1 MKLIICEK
9 PKVAEKIASALAD
22 TVVERKVANSI
33 AYYTTE
39 HKGEQITVVPAVG
52 HIYSLHEKTKSSGY
66 PVFDIEWAPAY
77 EVEKEAEY
85 TRGYVKNIAELAK
98 KADELIAA
106 CDYDIEGSLI
116 GYNAIRFAAKAK
128 TGKRMK
134 FSALTPT
141 DLVEAF
147 ETRGPLDVQNALAGE
162 ARHFLDWFYGINL
175 SRALM
180 GAIRSR
186 GMYKVMS
193 IGRVQGPALGILAE
207 REKEIMAFKPVP
219 YWVLGAKCKEVGFM
233 HVPER
238 FDSKEGATKAMA
250 GSSKDGSVKK
260 IEKRQYEQN
269 PYPPFD
275 LTSLQVEAYK
285 QFGFAPK
292 QTLDLAQT
300 LYEGSLISYPRTSS
314 QKLPAKLNLAKVLA
328 ELAKNPSYSEKAGKL
343 LAENRT
349 TPFEGKKEDPA
360 HPAIH
365 PTGLANSGLGE
376 RERKLYDLIVKR
388 FLACFARNAKRES
401 QKVELLSGTET
412 YATSGNRTVEQGW
425 FEYYAPYL
433 KLEEVTLPPFA
444 EAEKVQMTGF
454 RIEEKKT
461 QPPKR
466 FTEASLVSEL
476 EDRDLGTKATRAVV
490 VETLFKRGYLKGK
503 SIHTTPFGLAVY
515 DALKKDAP
523 EIMDEELTRS
533 IEHEMDQIS
542 EGKIDE
548 KKVIEDGK
556 KVVEKIVQDMKL
568 KEREIGFELAAGF
581 KQKENE
587 ASMLGKCAKCGNELR
602 MIKSR
607 FGKNFVGCSGY
618 PECRTTFPLPGGA
631 LIEPQGTI
639 CEKCKT
645 PMIKVIRKGRKPFI
659 MCLDPTCET
668 KKGWAKPNYVK
679 KPVEIAG
686 ANAPSALGVAPSV
699 SPAPPK
705 AASQAPPSGAFSA
718 VSKEAAP
725 APKAEITAPAK
736 KPAETKPK
744 RARKKSAKP
753 AASDEQKPKA

>member
-77 EVEKEAEY
+77 EVEKEAAY

-134 FSALTPT
+134 FSALTPS
-141 DLVEAF
+141 DLVEAY
-147 ETRGPLDVQNALAGE
+147 EERGPLDIENALAGE

-186 GMYKVMS
+186 GVYKVMS

-207 REKEIMAFKPVP
+207 REKEIMAFIPVP
-219 YWVLGAKCKEVGFM
+219 YWVLSAKCKEVRFM

-238 FDSKEGATKAMA
+238 FDSKEGATKAM
-250 GSSKDGSVKK
+250 GNSSKDGTVKK
-260 IEKRQYEQN
+260 IEKRQYEQS

-275 LTSLQVEAYK
+275 LTSLQVEAYR

-292 QTLDLAQT
+292 QTLDMSQT
-300 LYEGSLISYPRTSS
+300 LYEASLISYPRTAS
-314 QKLPAKLNLAKVLA
+314 QKLPAKLNLAKVLR
-328 ELAKNPSYSEKAGKL
+328 ELAKNPAYSEKAGKL
-343 LAENRT
+343 LAGNRT

-365 PTGLANSGLGE
+365 PTGIANSGLGE
-376 RERKLYDLIVKR
+376 REGKLYDLIVKR
-388 FLACFARNAKRES
+388 FLACFAQNAKRES
-401 QKVELLSGTET
+401 QKIELLSGTET

-433 KLEEVTLPPFA
+433 KLEEVTLPTFA
-444 EAEKVQMTGF
+444 EAEKVQMAGF
-454 RIEEKKT
+454 KIEEKKT

-466 FTEASLVSEL
+466 YTEASLVSEL

-533 IEHEMDQIS
+533 IEHEMDQIT
-542 EGKIDE
+542 EGKVGE

-556 KVVEKIVQDMKL
+556 KIVTKIVTGMKL
-568 KEREIGFELAAGF
+568 KEREIGLDLAAGF

-587 ASMLGKCAKCGNELR
+587 ASMLGKCVKCGNDLR
-602 MIKSR
+602 VIKSR

-618 PECRTTFPLPGGA
+618 PECKTTFPLPQMA
-631 LIEPQGTI
+631 LIEPQGSV
-639 CEKCKT
+639 CEKCRT
-645 PMIKVIRKGRKPFI
+645 PMIKVIRKGRKPFV

-668 KKGWAKPNYVK
+668 KKGWAKPNYAK
-679 KPVEIAG
+679 KPAEAAG
-686 ANAPSALGVAPSV
+686 ANAPSALGAAPLV
-699 SPAPPK
+699 SPAPLSIPL
-705 AASQAPPSGAFSA
+705 PA
-718 VSKEAAP
+718 VSSEARPAP
-725 APKAEITAPAK
+725 AAESAGQAE
-736 KPAETKPK
+736 KPAAAKPK
-744 RARKKSAKP
+744 RTRKKSAEKENE
-753 AASDEQKPKA
+753 ANKTPKA